1 MKRFFKSGS
10 FKTLVVIVAV
20 ILSGIIMASVSHNAS
35 TPVSSVIGA
44 IFSPLQSLAD
54 IISDNLENVELS
66 FKSSTYYRLQNIEL
80 EEELEEYRKKLAD
93 YDEMKKKVEAYEEFY
108 GIKQK
113 NEDYEFSYA
122 SVVSKDVADAYGS
135 FVLNAGSNDGISV
148 GDPVIYGEY
157 VVGVVKKVNFSTCV
171 VYSVLDPR
179 VNIGAYESGSKEYG
193 YVSGDAK
200 LFSKDLCKLS
210 GLDSSTS
217 VVNGGVVCTS
227 GAGGVFP
234 SGLII
239 GEVESVKTDD
249 VSSAYYAEI
258 KPFML
263 PENVS
268 DVFVITGFEGQG
280 ENEMISNK

>member
-1 MKRFFKSGS
+1 MKRFLKSGS
-10 FKTLVVIVAV
+10 FKILAVIVAV
-20 ILSGIIMASVSHNAS
+20 ILSGVVFASISHNAS
-35 TPVSSVIGA
+35 TPVASVIGT

-54 IISDNLENVELS
+54 IISDSLKDVDAS
-66 FKSSTYYRLQNIEL
+66 FKGSTYYRLQNIEL
-80 EEELEEYRKKLAD
+80 EKELEEYRVKLAE
-93 YDEMKKKVEAYEEFY
+93 YDEMKKKVEAYENFY

-135 FVLNAGSNDGISV
+135 FVLNTGSNDGVSV

-179 VNIGAYESGSKEYG
+179 VNVGAYESGSKEYG

-200 LFSKDLCKLS
+200 LFSEGLCKLS
-210 GLDSSTS
+210 GLDSGTS
-217 VVNGGVVCTS
+217 VVGGGIVCTS

-234 SGLII
+234 GGLII
-239 GEVESVKTDD
+239 GEVTAVKNDEVTSV
-249 VSSAYYAEI
+249 YYAEV
-258 KPFML
+258 KPYML
-263 PENVS
+263 PDDVS
-268 DVFVITGFEGQG
+268 DVFVITSFTGQG
-280 ENEMISNK
+280 ESEIKD